1 MNSQTSS
8 ADFSLYHAAVA
19 ADRELT
25 EALVAVYGAKFASD
39 ARYLPRHKHF
49 ASIVLNALDA
59 KHEADAA
66 WLASMR
72 QSSSDTGAPR

>member
-1 MNSQTSS
+1 MQSQAKASETS

-25 EALVAVYGAKFASD
+25 EALVAVYGVNFA
-39 ARYLPRHKHF
+39 AERRYLPRHKHF

-66 WLASMR
+66 WLAAMR
-72 QSSSDTGAPR
+72 GAQR